1 MERSFVSCNFAF
13 RRILT
18 SYIPKMNTDILKRY
32 FPSLTDVQI
41 SRFAALEGLY
51 TDWNAKINVISR
63 KDIDNLFERHIL
75 HSLAIAAF
83 LGSVAPNTSFVD
95 VGTGGGFP
103 GIPLA
108 IFYPEAKFHLV
119 DRIAK
124 KLNVAREVSAAIGL
138 SNITIQHGDMGECHT
153 RFDYVVS
160 RAVMRLDSLV
170 KIVRRNIDPT
180 CRNTY
185 ANGLIC
191 LKGGNIAD
199 ESKGISFPVIEY
211 PVNEYLDGD
220 FFDTKKVVYVPMAHK
235 K

>member
-1 MERSFVSCNFAF
+1 
-13 RRILT
+13 
-18 SYIPKMNTDILKRY
+18 MNTEILKRH
-32 FPSLTDVQI
+32 FPTLTDGQLTQ
-41 SRFAALEGLY
+41 FAALEGLY
-51 TDWNAKINVISR
+51 ADWNARINVVSR

-83 LGSVAPNTSFVD
+83 LGTVVQGTSFVD

-103 GIPLA
+103 GVPLA
-108 IFYPEAKFHLV
+108 IFYPEAHFHLV

-124 KLNVAREVSAAIGL
+124 KLNVAREVSTSIGL
-138 SNITIQHGDMGECHT
+138 SNITIQHGDMGECHA
-153 RFDYVVS
+153 RFDYAVS
-160 RAVMRLDSLV
+160 RAVMRLDALV

-191 LKGGNIAD
+191 LKGGDLAE

-211 PVNEYLDGD
+211 PVNEYLDGV
-220 FFDTKKVVYVPMAHK
+220 FFDSKKIVYVPMAHK